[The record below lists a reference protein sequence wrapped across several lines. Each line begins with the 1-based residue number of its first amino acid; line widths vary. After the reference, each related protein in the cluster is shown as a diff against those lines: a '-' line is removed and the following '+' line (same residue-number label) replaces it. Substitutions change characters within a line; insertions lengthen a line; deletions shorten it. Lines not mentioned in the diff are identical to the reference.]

1 VSKAVHGQ
9 KHHNMDLFARMPWV
23 PITIGVL
30 MIFVGRLKE
39 HVSVSGKHNVE
50 IKKMSNA
57 TEYANAFRG
66 VFCFSYK
73 MYTRPRVYVMRM
85 HIIVIHDRYNDIIF
99 SIICKV
105 PAHYNYYGS
114 KRIST

>member
-1 VSKAVHGQ
+1 MSAALHGQ
-9 KHHNMDLFARMPWV
+9 KHHDMGLFARMPCV
-23 PITIGVL
+23 PITIGEP

-39 HVSVSGKHNVE
+39 HVSMSGEHNVE
-50 IKKMSNA
+50 VKKMSNA

-73 MYTRPRVYVMRM
+73 MFTRASVCVMRM

-99 SIICKV
+99 TIICKV
-105 PAHYNYYGS
+105 PAHYNYYES